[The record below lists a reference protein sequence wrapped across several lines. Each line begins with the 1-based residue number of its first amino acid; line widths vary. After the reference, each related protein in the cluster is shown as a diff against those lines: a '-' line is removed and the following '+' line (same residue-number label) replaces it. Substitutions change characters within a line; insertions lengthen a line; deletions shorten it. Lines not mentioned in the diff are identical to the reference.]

1 MFEKKF
7 VETLLCLVV
16 ALALS
21 ATATMGADILFI
33 SSLNY
38 NAPVGDDQSM
48 VGDDALK
55 AFLEGLGHTVTYL
68 DDDEDEATTE
78 AAAAAADAVFIS
90 ETVSSSNIRDEITE
104 VETLMVV
111 AEPWAWDEMGLT
123 EGGGS
128 GTEVATT
135 DIEIVE
141 PGHFLAAGLSGTV
154 PVLTDI
160 TGPDWGT
167 ARFGMGIAGAEA
179 TVIATATL
187 SDGQTYDFIFVYEK
201 GAKLAQAPADGSPQV
216 AADIRVCLGF
226 DVRSYPLWNENAYA
240 LFEAAMNY
248 ALGLTGPQTQA
259 RLPSPHDS
267 AIDVPQEAILSWK
280 AGSYAVTHNVYFGK
294 VAEDVNTANPANP
307 LDVLVGENQ
316 TINAYDPPGLLDFGE
331 TYYWRVDEINDLEP
345 NSPWIGDLWSF
356 TVINYFI
363 VDDFEGYTDYA
374 PDDIFSSWT
383 DGWGVDENGAL
394 VGYDNPDFDADE
406 HFLETEIV
414 NGGEQS
420 LPYFYNNTGTATY
433 SQATLAFSEPQDWTR
448 EGVNEL
454 SLWFKGNTA
463 YTGSFVEA
471 PAGTY
476 TMTGSGADIWS
487 TSDEFHF
494 AFKEFTGAG
503 TIIAKVESVQNT
515 QEFAKAGV
523 MIRDTLDADSRYAS
537 VFITP
542 ENGVRFQYRND
553 VGGTTDRQFVEG
565 ITAPQWVKLER
576 TSGGLV
582 RAYYS
587 ADGTTWERFDLTQV
601 TMNTPMYIGLAVTS
615 HDAALT
621 CEAKFSNVSFPN
633 TNVDMQWTDQ
643 DIGMLSNKSEPM
655 YVILDGSAKV
665 YHDDPNAALI
675 DTWTEWVIPLQM
687 FVDQGIDLAG
697 VNSIGIGLGDR
708 DNPQQEGGSGT
719 MYFDDIRLYLP
730 KPAEQPEEIAV
741 ENFSFELPGTE
752 KIKGWNG
759 EGIADTP
766 AVDIPGWS
774 SNGPCADSGVETGY
788 APTDG
793 DWTAFLMSGDPS
805 VWQLT
810 DHTISGGDVLE
821 LKVDARITW
830 AATAMQMTLFYDD
843 NGARVPAATDEVT
856 LTDGMQEYTLSLS
869 VADVPESVGK
879 KIGIEFSNASSGDT
893 WIGLDDIRLL
903 LSNE

>member
-21 ATATMGADILFI
+21 ATATMGANILFI
-33 SSLNY
+33 SSMNY

-55 AFLEGLGHTVTYL
+55 AFLESLGHTVTYL

-90 ETVSSSNIRDEITE
+90 ETVSSGNIKNEITE
-104 VETLMVV
+104 VVTLMVV

-128 GTEVATT
+128 GTDVATT

-167 ARFGMGIAGAEA
+167 ARFGMGIAGPEA

-187 SDGQTYDFIFVYEK
+187 SDGQTYDFLFVYEK

-226 DVRSYPLWNENAYA
+226 DVRSYHLWNENAYA
-240 LFEAAMNY
+240 LFEAAINY
-248 ALGLTGPQTQA
+248 ALGLVGPQTQA

-267 AIDVPQEAILSWK
+267 AIDVPQEAFLSWK
-280 AGSYAVTHNVYFGK
+280 AGDYAATHNVYFGK
-294 VAEDVNTANPANP
+294 VAEDVNAADPANP
-307 LDVLVGENQ
+307 LDVLVGKNQ
-316 TINAYDPPGLLDFGE
+316 TITAYDPPDLLDFGE
-331 TYYWRVDEINDLEP
+331 TYYWRIDEINDLEP
-345 NSPWIGDLWSF
+345 NSPWIGNLWSF
-356 TVINYFI
+356 TVINHFI

-394 VGYDNPDFDADE
+394 VGYDNPDIDAGE

-414 NGGEQS
+414 HGGEQS
-420 LPYFYNNTGTATY
+420 LPYIYNNTGTATY
-433 SQATLAFSEPQDWTR
+433 SQAIRAFSEPQDWTR

-454 SLWFKGNTA
+454 SLWFKGNRA

-471 PAGTY
+471 PVGTY
-476 TMTGSGADIWS
+476 TMTGSGTDIWNA
-487 TSDEFHF
+487 SDEFHF
-494 AFKEFTGAG
+494 AFKELTGAS

-515 QEFAKAGV
+515 QEYAKAGV
-523 MIRDTLDADSRYAS
+523 MIRDTLDADSRYAGL
-537 VFITP
+537 FITP
-542 ENGVRFQYRND
+542 ENGVRFQYRNTAGA
-553 VGGTTDRQFVEG
+553 VTDRQFTEG
-565 ITAPQWVKLER
+565 ITAPYWIKLER

-621 CEAKFSNVSFPN
+621 CEAKFSNVSFPG

-643 DIGMLSNKSEPM
+643 DIGMLSNKPEPM
-655 YVILDGSAKV
+655 YVILDGSAAV

-675 DTWTEWVIPLQM
+675 DAWTEWVIPLQE
-687 FVDQGIDLAG
+687 FADQGIDLTG
-697 VNSIGIGLGDR
+697 VNSIGIGLGDT
-708 DNPQQEGGSGT
+708 DNPQQPGGDGT
-719 MYFDDIRLYLP
+719 MYFDEIRLYLP
-730 KPAEQPEEIAV
+730 RSVEPEEITV

-759 EGIADTP
+759 EGVAGTP

-774 SNGPCADSGVETGY
+774 SDTEVADSGVETGY
-788 APTDG
+788 EPTDG
-793 DWTAFLMSGDPS
+793 EWTAFLMSGDPS

-810 DHTISGGDVLE
+810 GHTISDGDVLE

-830 AATAMQMTLFYDD
+830 AATAMQMTLYYDD
-843 NGARVPAATDEVT
+843 NGARVPTATDEVT
-856 LTDGMQEYTLSLS
+856 LTDDMQEYTLSLS
-869 VADVPESVGK
+869 AADVPELVGK
-879 KIGIEFSNASSGDT
+879 EIGIELSNASIGDT
-893 WIGLDDIRLL
+893 WIGLDNIRLE